1 MNLTIQSPIVF
12 DKSVDQDYP
21 IRIRWLKIYL
31 HLLNLNEESN
41 LNGHRSTYIGD
52 QVSNNGNG
60 NGFKIG
66 AYAETSDNTFGKKY
80 VTLNRGLNE
89 ETETHL

>member
-1 MNLTIQSPIVF
+1 IGWLDV
-12 DKSVDQDYP
+12 YP
-21 IRIRWLKIYL
+21 

-66 AYAETSDNTFGKKY
+66 ASAETSDNTFGKRY
-80 VTLNRGLNE
+80 VTLNRGLNS
-89 ETETHL
+89 